1 MRKLSIALGILVYF
15 LVIGLWH
22 FISDM
27 RIEVFVALL
36 GIGGVLATLYVNTL
50 LSLHQQDTQW
60 KNETKRRDEE
70 RNHKRTALRIVLLEE
85 LKDLRSVYTEGI
97 KTLDDCDETSSVL
110 VPKAVNDTI
119 FSSTVSD
126 IGILTKREV
135 REVVATYRAL
145 SRQNTKTLLLGTT
158 EGIPDDYVQVQYD
171 LARVLLSIKSDV
183 ISKLD
188 NTVKVLSENLTNT
201 KKM

>member
-119 FSSTVSD
+119 FSSTVSH

-158 EGIPDDYVQVQYD
+158 EGIPDDYVQVQHD

-201 KKM
+201 KKT

>member
-1 MRKLSIALGILVYF
+1 MRKLSITLGILMYF

-22 FISDM
+22 FIADM

-36 GIGGVLATLYVNTL
+36 GIGGVIATLYVNTL

-119 FSSTVSD
+119 FSSTVSHM
-126 IGILTKREV
+126 GILTKREV

-158 EGIPDDYVQVQYD
+158 EGIPDDYVQVQHD

-188 NTVKVLSENLTNT
+188 NAVKVLSENLTNT
-201 KKM
+201 KKT